1 MKGKLGDN
9 RNCNENNTKSNNTKI
24 NNALVSQIQDIE
36 KHKCYKH
43 LKLFIMSN
51 LISMSIKNFTQIKL
65 NSLADKNPQSIWLQ
79 NYKN

>member
-1 MKGKLGDN
+1 MKGKLGSN

-36 KHKCYKH
+36 KHTNVINIWNC
-43 LKLFIMSN
+43 LSWVTW
-51 LISMSIKNFTQIKL
+51 SIKNFTQIKL